1 MSTDTLP
8 PEKTSPSPVPAAT
21 SPVLSTS
28 PPRPVRI
35 GVELLR
41 VMMPIVILGLAI
53 LGAIALL
60 STSPEAVRTE
70 YETRAAL
77 VETILPEV
85 GSQVAEIIAYGTVE
99 PNRELVLQPQV
110 GGRVVRM
117 NENIRSGGRVIAGEM
132 LFAIDPRDYELA
144 VTQREAEVANA
155 AVALQL
161 EEARG
166 TVARREWELLGDSI
180 ETSEIGEQLARREP
194 QRIEKE
200 AALAAA
206 RGRLERAELDLER
219 TRVTAPFNGLVLADD
234 IEIGQ
239 IVSPQTRAA
248 TIAGSDR
255 FDVMVAVPLEK
266 LPWIRANPMDPNQN
280 STAIVVQEIGDG
292 RTIRRRGRVDRIVGE
307 VERAGRLARVRVL
320 VDDPLASIEG
330 AEPGSPEDIPLLLG
344 SYVRVE
350 IDGPLLEGVM
360 ELPRAVIR
368 AEETIWVMNSKGQLD
383 IRPAEILVSRP
394 ETVVIRG
401 ILEPGEEI
409 VASPLVTPLKGM
421 DLERID
427 EAGRPGENLEVDLT
441 GAPNPGDPS

>member
-8 PEKTSPSPVPAAT
+8 PETTSPSPVASAT
-21 SPVLSTS
+21 SPAPSS
-28 PPRPVRI
+28 PPPRPIRI
-35 GVELLR
+35 GVEVIRFL
-41 VMMPIVILGLAI
+41 MPIVILGLAI
-53 LGAIALL
+53 LGAMALL
-60 STSPEAVRTE
+60 STSPEAVRTD
-70 YETRAAL
+70 YQSRAAL
-77 VETILPEV
+77 VETIVPEV
-85 GSQVAEIIAYGTVE
+85 GSQIAEIIAYGTVE
-99 PNRELVLQPQV
+99 PNRQLILQPQV

-117 NENIRSGGRVIAGEM
+117 NENIRSGGRVSAGEM
-132 LFAIDPRDYELA
+132 LFTIDPRDYELA

-166 TVARREWELLGDSI
+166 TVAQREWELLGDSI

-219 TRVTAPFNGLVLADD
+219 TKVTAPFNGLVLADD

-266 LPWIRANPMDPNQN
+266 LPWIRANPADPGNN
-280 STAIVVQEIGDG
+280 SPAIVIQELGDG

-320 VDDPLASIEG
+320 VDDPLASTEG
-330 AEPGSPEDIPLLLG
+330 TEPGSPEDVPLLLG

-350 IDGPLLEGVM
+350 IAGPLLEDVM
-360 ELPRAVIR
+360 ELPRSVVR
-368 AEETIWVMNSKGQLD
+368 AEETIWVMNAKNQLD
-383 IRPAEILVSRP
+383 IRPVEILVSRP
-394 ETVVIRG
+394 DTVVIRS
-401 ILEPGEEI
+401 LLDPEEEI
-409 VASPLVTPLKGM
+409 VASPLVTALENM

-427 EAGRPGENLEVDLT
+427 STGRPGNTPEVDLT
-441 GAPNPGDPS
+441 QTPGDPS

>member
-1 MSTDTLP
+1 MSTDP
-8 PEKTSPSPVPAAT
+8 HPSDRTSTPSGGSSSSAP
-21 SPVLSTS
+21 
-28 PPRPVRI
+28 PPRPVRVV
-35 GVELLR
+35 VEMVRFL
-41 VMMPIVILGLAI
+41 MPFLILGLAI
-53 LGAIALL
+53 LGAAALL
-60 STSPEAVRTE
+60 SSSPEAVRNE

-77 VETILPEV
+77 VETIVPET
-85 GSQVAEIIAYGTVE
+85 GSEIAEIVAYGTVE
-99 PNRELVLQPQV
+99 PHRELVLQPQV
-110 GGRVVRM
+110 GGRVIRM
-117 NENIRSGGRVIAGEM
+117 NENIRSGGRVTAGEM

-206 RGRLERAELDLER
+206 RGRLEQAELDLER

-239 IVSPQTRAA
+239 VVSPQTRAA

-255 FDVMVAVPLEK
+255 FDVMVSVPLEK
-266 LPWIRANPMDPNQN
+266 LPWIRADPADPGNN
-280 STAIVVQEIGDG
+280 SPAIVVQELGDG
-292 RTIRRRGRVDRIVGE
+292 LTIRRRGRVDRIVGE
-307 VERAGRLARVRVL
+307 VERAGRLARVRVI
-320 VDDPLASIEG
+320 VDDPLASIENV
-330 AEPGSPEDIPLLLG
+330 EPGSPGDVPLLLG

-350 IDGPLLEGVM
+350 IAGPILENVA
-360 ELPRAVIR
+360 ELPRSVIR
-368 AEETIWVMNSKGQLD
+368 AEETIWIMNPDGRLE
-383 IRPAEILVSRP
+383 IRPVEILVSRP
-394 ETVVIRG
+394 DTVVIRS
-401 ILEPGEEI
+401 ILRPEEEI
-409 VASPLVTPLKGM
+409 VASPLAVALEGM

-427 EAGRPGENLEVDLT
+427 GTGRPGENLEVDLSDT
-441 GAPNPGDPS
+441 SEDPS